1 MKDGV
6 RYVNSVKIDSHKC
19 FIQIENRK
27 KEETK
32 KPKGFIFFDY
42 ECYVDDL
49 KNHVPNLIMAKKI
62 NFKNKDED
70 YTIDDTKY
78 TFNNNQSFCKWLLS
92 KKHKNY
98 IGIAHNLKGNLII
111 FQNLVI

>member
-1 MKDGV
+1 
-6 RYVNSVKIDSHKC
+6 
-19 FIQIENRK
+19 
-27 KEETK
+27 
-32 KPKGFIFFDY
+32 
-42 ECYVDDL
+42 
-49 KNHVPNLIMAKKI
+49 MAKKI

-111 FQNLVI
+111 FQNLFNTSNLIIIFFFNLEVMTDLLLCSIY